1 MKIGIMGGTFD
12 PVHVGHLFLA
22 QEVLHTYS
30 LDQVVF
36 VPSKIGPHKLNVVK
50 TSPEMRYKMVEA
62 AIADNR
68 QFSVSDVEL
77 RRQGI
82 SYTIDTINYFRDLYK
97 SDSIY
102 FITGADAIID
112 IESWRD
118 YQKLLCSVTFIAA
131 TRPSLNDEKLKIAID
146 RLNRSYCADIQMMKM
161 LRLEISSSDIR
172 KRYANGEPIKYLVS
186 RQVEQLIVENNLY
199 AL

>member
-12 PVHVGHLFLA
+12 PVHLGHLFLA
-22 QEVLHTYS
+22 QQVLHAYS
-30 LDQVVF
+30 LDKVVF

-62 AIADNR
+62 AIADNKY
-68 QFSVSDVEL
+68 FSVSDIEL
-77 RRQGI
+77 KRQGI
-82 SYTIDTINYFRDLYK
+82 SYTIDTVTHFRNTYK

-102 FITGADAIID
+102 FITGADAIVD
-112 IESWRD
+112 IEKWRD

-131 TRPSLNDEKLKIAID
+131 TRPSLNDDKLKHEIN
-146 RLNRSYCADIQMMKM
+146 RLNKTYCADIKMMKM

-172 KRYANGEPIKYLVS
+172 KRYANSEPIKYLVTKS
-186 RQVEQLIVENNLY
+186 VEQLIVENNLY

>member
-12 PVHVGHLFLA
+12 PVHLGHLFLA
-22 QEVLHTYS
+22 QEVLHAYS
-30 LDQVVF
+30 LDKVVF

-82 SYTIDTINYFRDLYK
+82 SYTIDTINYFREHYK

-102 FITGADAIID
+102 FITGADAIVD
-112 IESWRD
+112 IEKWRD
-118 YQKLLCSVTFIAA
+118 YQKLLCSITFIAA
-131 TRPSLNDEKLKIAID
+131 TRPSLNDEKLKGAID
-146 RLNRSYCADIQMMKM
+146 RLNRTYCADIQMMKM

-172 KRYANGEPIKYLVS
+172 KRYATGEPIKYLVTK
-186 RQVEQLIVENNLY
+186 RVEQLIVENDLY
-199 AL
+199 AI